1 MQDPA
6 AAPRPIASSEAPDT
20 EVARPRPRRRAP
32 VVGPVDVAALRTALR
47 ARRTEAIDAFKARGD
62 VRRLLR
68 AIVRETDR
76 VLLELWRDAG
86 LAPECALVAVGGYGR
101 GELMPHSDV
110 DLLLLVPEGDDAARA
125 ARVERFIGAC
135 WDVGLEI
142 GHSVRTVEQ
151 CFAESAADITVRTSL
166 LERRFMAG
174 SRTPWRRLGDGLD
187 AAIDGR
193 SFFHAKLFE
202 LRQRHVKFQDTPYS
216 LEPNV
221 KESPGGLRD
230 LQSILW
236 IARAA
241 GLGAGWDELAARG
254 IVTRDEASL
263 LAGYERKLKVTRAWL
278 HIVAGRREDRLVF
291 DLQAQVA
298 RAQGFPADDARL
310 ASEQLM
316 QRYYWTAKSVTQLS
330 TMLIQNLEAELFPE
344 NAGVPEPIDAE
355 FRNVRGRLDAVDEG
369 LFERDPGA
377 ILRAFRTMQR
387 HPELDGIAA
396 PTLRAIWRARTRI
409 DAAFRRDPAN
419 RAEFLAI
426 LQAPRGVTHELR
438 RMNQWSVLGRYLP
451 AFRRIVGRMQHDLFH
466 VYTVDQHI
474 LMVVRNLR
482 RFAMAEHAHE
492 YPFCSQLMSE
502 FDKPW
507 LLVIAALFHDIA
519 KGRGGDH
526 STLGRVDA
534 RRFCRAH
541 GLERTDR
548 ELVEFLVEHHLT
560 MSSVAQKQD
569 LSDPETIS
577 RFAALVGDTRRLT
590 ALYLLTVADIR
601 GTSPKVWNAWK
612 GKLLEDLYRG
622 AKRVLGGE
630 AASTDARFDARRAEA
645 VRLLNLHGLA
655 PDVYAPFWS
664 QLDIGYFLRN
674 DAQDIAW
681 QTRVLHRFPDTEQ
694 PIVRTRLAPIG
705 EGFQVVVYLPDQPDL
720 FARICGYFDS
730 KNLSVLDAR
739 IHTTR
744 NGRALD
750 SFLVVD
756 PNHSQQYRDILT
768 LVEVEL
774 AERLARRHPLDAP
787 VRGRPSRRSRYFP
800 IAPQVD
806 LRPDERGNRY
816 LLSVVANDRTGLLY
830 GIARTLAK
838 HGINLQAARIM
849 TLGERAEDVFLI
861 DGPALANARQQ
872 IQLENEVL
880 EAVGAQGG

>member
-1 MQDPA
+1 
-6 AAPRPIASSEAPDT
+6 
-20 EVARPRPRRRAP
+20 
-32 VVGPVDVAALRTALR
+32 
-47 ARRTEAIDAFKARGD
+47 
-62 VRRLLR
+62 
-68 AIVRETDR
+68 
-76 VLLELWRDAG
+76 
-86 LAPECALVAVGGYGR
+86 
-101 GELMPHSDV
+101 MPHSDV
-110 DLLLLVPEGDDAARA
+110 DLLLLVPEGDDAGRA

-142 GHSVRTVEQ
+142 GHSVRTVGQ
-151 CFAESAADITVRTSL
+151 CLAESAADITVRTSL

-174 SRTPWRRLGDGLD
+174 SRTLWRRLGDGLD

-193 SFFHAKLFE
+193 SFFHAKRFE

-241 GLGAGWDELAARG
+241 GLGAGWGELAARG
-254 IVTRDEASL
+254 IVTRAEASL

-409 DAAFRRDPAN
+409 DATFRRDPAN

-541 GLERTDR
+541 GLERADR

-577 RFAALVGDTRRLT
+577 RFAALVGDTRQLT

-630 AASTDARFDARRAEA
+630 AASTGARFDARRAEA
-645 VRLLNLHGLA
+645 VRLLNLHGIP
-655 PDVYAPFWS
+655 PDDYAPFWT

-681 QTRVLHRFPDTEQ
+681 QTRVLHCFSDTEK

-830 GIARTLAK
+830 GIARTLAR

-880 EAVGAQGG
+880 EAVGAQAS

>member
-1 MQDPA
+1 MDDTRSAGGSGDSPA
-6 AAPRPIASSEAPDT
+6 PGTLQPVSRSAWRPAPQSPPVSTLRSEY
-20 EVARPRPRRRAP
+20 RSQH
-32 VVGPVDVAALRTALR
+32 AALL
-47 ARRTEAIDAFKARGD
+47 DAFRERPD
-62 VRRLLR
+62 VRSLLR
-68 AIVRETDR
+68 GLLRLTDR
-76 VLLELWRDAG
+76 ILLQLWHDAG
-86 LAPECALVAVGGYGR
+86 LQADCCLAAVGGYGR

-110 DLLLLVPEGDDAARA
+110 DLLVLVPADEDEERVH
-125 ARVERFIGAC
+125 RVERFIGAC

-142 GHSVRTVEQ
+142 GHSVRTAEQ
-151 CFAESAADITVRTSL
+151 CLAESTGDITVQTSL
-166 LERRFMAG
+166 LERRYLAG
-174 SRTPWRRLGDGLD
+174 SLGMYQRLAGRLD
-187 AAIDGR
+187 AAVDPR
-193 SFFHAKLFE
+193 AFFHAKLFE
-202 LRQRHVKFQDTPYS
+202 LRQRHVKYADTPYS

-230 LQSILW
+230 LQSVVW

-241 GLGAGWDELAARG
+241 GIGSVWGHLAQRG
-254 IVTRDEASL
+254 LVTRAEAAL
-263 LAGYERKLKVTRAWL
+263 LAGYERKLKLNRAWL

-298 RAQGFPADDARL
+298 RAQGFHPADARL

-316 QRYYWTAKSVTQLS
+316 QRYYRTAKSVTQLC
-330 TMLIQNLEAELFPE
+330 TMLLQNLEAELFPE
-344 NAGVPEPIDAE
+344 NAGSPEPIDAE
-355 FRNVRGRLDAVDEG
+355 FRNDRGLLDAVDDQ
-369 LFERDPGA
+369 LFERDPSA
-377 ILRAFRTMQR
+377 ILRAFLAMER
-387 HPELDGIAA
+387 HGELTGISA

-409 DAAFRRDPAN
+409 DSAFRRDPAN
-419 RAEFLAI
+419 RAAFLE
-426 LQAPRGVTHELR
+426 LLKAPRGVTHELR

-492 YPFCSQLMSE
+492 YPFCSQLMAAFE
-502 FDKPW
+502 RPW
-507 LLVIAALFHDIA
+507 LLVVAALFHDIA

-526 STLGRVDA
+526 SQLGRVDA
-534 RRFCRAH
+534 RRFCLAH
-541 GLERTDR
+541 GVADEDR
-548 ELVEFLVEHHLT
+548 ELVEFLVEEHLT
-560 MSSVAQKQD
+560 MSQVAQKQD
-569 LSDPETIS
+569 LTDPETIA
-577 RFAALVGDTRRLT
+577 RFAHRVGSQRRLT

-612 GKLLEDLYRG
+612 AKLLEELYR
-622 AKRVLGGE
+622 ATQRVLGGE
-630 AASTDARFDARRAEA
+630 TASTDERFDARRAES
-645 VRLLNLHGLA
+645 VRLLNLCGLS
-655 PDVYAPFWS
+655 PDAYASFWK

-674 DAQDIAW
+674 DPQDIAW
-681 QTRVLHRFPDTEQ
+681 QTRVLFRTPDTGV
-694 PIVRTRLAPIG
+694 PIVHTRLAPIG
-705 EGFQVVVYLPDQPDL
+705 EGFQVVAYLPDQPDL

-744 NGRALD
+744 HGRALD

-756 PNHSQQYRDILT
+756 PNHTSQYRDILT

-774 AERLARRHPLDAP
+774 AQRLAQRRPLEAP
-787 VRGRPSRRSRYFP
+787 VRGRTSRRSRYFP

-806 LRPDERGNRY
+806 LRPDDRGNHY

-830 GIARTLAK
+830 AIARTLAQ

-861 DGPALANARQQ
+861 DGPALLNARLQ
-872 IQLENEVL
+872 IQLENDLL
-880 EAVGAQGG
+880 EAMQG

>member
-1 MQDPA
+1 M
-6 AAPRPIASSEAPDT
+6 R
-20 EVARPRPRRRAP
+20 
-32 VVGPVDVAALRTALR
+32 AALRVER
-47 ARRTEAIDAFKARGD
+47 AELIDAFRERGNIHG
-62 VRRLLR
+62 LLR
-68 AIVRETDR
+68 DIVRLTDS
-76 VLLELWRDAG
+76 VLLALWRDAG
-86 LAPECALVAVGGYGR
+86 LWHDCALVAVGGYGR

-110 DLLLLVPEGDDAARA
+110 DLLLLVPAAEDPTRA
-125 ARVERFIGAC
+125 ARLERFIGAC

-151 CFAESAADITVRTSL
+151 CLIESAADITVQTSL
-166 LERRFMAG
+166 LERRWLTG
-174 SRTPWRRLGDGLD
+174 RRGLYTRLAEGLD
-187 AAIDGR
+187 AALDSR
-193 SFFHAKLFE
+193 AFFHAKLFE
-202 LRQRHVKFQDTPYS
+202 LRQRHVKFADTPYS

-241 GLGAGWDELAARG
+241 RLGTGWGQLADRGLA
-254 IVTRDEASL
+254 TRAEATL
-263 LAGYERKLKVTRAWL
+263 LAGQARKLKVIRAWL
-278 HIVAGRREDRLVF
+278 HVVAGRREDRLVF

-298 RAQGFPADDARL
+298 GAMGFDAEDARL

-330 TMLIQNLEAELFPE
+330 TLLIQNLEAELFPE
-344 NAGVPEPIDAE
+344 NAGESEPIDAE
-355 FRNVRGRLDAVDEG
+355 FHNVRGLLEAVDTDV
-369 LFERDPGA
+369 FERDPTA
-377 ILRAFRTMQR
+377 ILRAFLTMER
-387 HPELDGIAA
+387 HAELGGIGA

-409 DAAFRRDPAN
+409 DGAFRRDPVN
-419 RAEFLAI
+419 RAAFLAL
-426 LQAPRGVTHELR
+426 LQAPRGVTRALR
-438 RMNQWSVLGRYLP
+438 GMNQWSVLGRYLP

-482 RFAMAEHAHE
+482 RFSMAEHAHE
-492 YPFCSQLMSE
+492 YPFCSQLAVGFE
-502 FDKPW
+502 RVW
-507 LLVIAALFHDIA
+507 LLYVAALFHDIA

-526 STLGRVDA
+526 SMLGKQDA
-534 RRFCRAH
+534 RRFCREH
-541 GLERTDR
+541 GLTDEDR
-548 ELVEFLVEHHLT
+548 SLVEFLVEHHLT
-560 MSSVAQKQD
+560 MSSIAQKQD
-569 LSDPETIS
+569 LSDPEVIS
-577 RFAALVGDTRRLT
+577 RFAQQVGTERRLS

-612 GKLLEDLYRG
+612 GKLLEDLFRA

-630 AASTDARFDARRAEA
+630 TASNDSLRDARRAES

-655 PDVYAPFWS
+655 PEAYAAFWK
-664 QLDIGYFLRN
+664 QLDLGYFLRN
-674 DAQDIAW
+674 DGEDIAW
-681 QTRVLHRFPDTEQ
+681 QTRVLHRHPDTET

-705 EGFQVVVYLPDQPDL
+705 EGFQVAVYLPDQPDL

-744 NGRALD
+744 HGRALD

-756 PNHSQQYRDILT
+756 PNHASQYRDILS

-774 AERLARRHPLDAP
+774 ADRLAQRRPLESP
-787 VRGRPSRRSRYFP
+787 VRGRASRRSRYFP
-800 IAPQVD
+800 IAPKVD

-816 LLSVVANDRTGLLY
+816 LLSVVASDRTGLLY
-830 GIARTLAK
+830 GIARTLAR
-838 HGINLQAARIM
+838 HSINLYAARIM

-861 DGPALANARQQ
+861 DGPALANPRLQ
-872 IQLENEVL
+872 IQLEGEL
-880 EAVGAQGG
+880 LAAMQG